1 MTRRN
6 GSGLSR
12 KAGRPWL
19 LYSTGSE
26 ASPSTCKTM
35 TCNYCI
41 TFSKVKG
48 SSSATNSF
56 IAGCDNFRIEGISKI
71 DVLINVF
78 IDPNCLNNK
87 FFTLKTTIQVL
98 WKGMTFAVF
107 CFMVLWVLLII
118 EGINCEIIVLLFSYL
133 KEKKHPQNCLF
144 GKDIFTP
151 KNPSDCRILHLDFQ
165 NFMGGMPPNP
175 PIQLTP

>member
-118 EGINCEIIVLLFSYL
+118 EGLNCEIIVLCSLVAISLAIISNFIIFIFEGGKNTLKTVFLGKTFSL
-133 KEKKHPQNCLF
+133 K
-144 GKDIFTP
+144 
-151 KNPSDCRILHLDFQ
+151 KNPQIAGFCI
-165 NFMGGMPPNP
+165 
-175 PIQLTP
+175 